1 MPQNDLLIEE
11 VEDNIYII
19 YGKKPSCHVYVLK
32 GTNKNVLIDTGI
44 KGNFPRVVEG
54 LTKVGLKVSDI
65 HLVINTHEHFD
76 HVGGNI
82 FFHETAFLAAHRF
95 AVTKIELQDEY
106 VMHSAIHGEE
116 ILKVKSH
123 IWMEDRLLF
132 DIGSCKLKIFHTPGH
147 TSGCICIY
155 EPFKHFMFTGDTI
168 FDKGVVSKISDSGS
182 WGDYINSLERIN
194 TLKMKKLF
202 PGHGTIC
209 EKPEEAITIGIRSS
223 RAKFEGL
230 KSQMLEELKNKR
242 IEGND

>member
-1 MPQNDLLIEE
+1 MPQDELLIDE
-11 VEDNIYII
+11 VETQIYII
-19 YGKKPSCHVYVLK
+19 YGKKPSCHVYVIK
-32 GTNKNVLIDTGI
+32 GTNKNVLIDTGV

-54 LTKVGLKVSDI
+54 LTKIGLKVSDI

-95 AVTKIELQDEY
+95 AATKIELQDEY

-123 IWMEDRLLF
+123 IWLEDRLLF
-132 DIGSCKLKIFHTPGH
+132 DIGNYKLKIFHTPGH

-168 FDKGVVSKISDSGS
+168 FDKGVISKISDSGS
-182 WGDYINSLERIN
+182 FGDYINSLERLD
-194 TLKMKKLF
+194 TLKTNKVF
-202 PGHGTIC
+202 PGHGSIC
-209 EKPEEAITIGIRSS
+209 EDPSETFTIAIRSS
-223 RAKFEGL
+223 RQKLDDYKNQLLKELQDKKLEAK
-230 KSQMLEELKNKR
+230 Q
-242 IEGND
+242 